1 MEFKIKNVTPLEVD
15 PREFTIQWDKISS
28 IYKGRLNSCACGC
41 AGDYLYTQHYAN
53 YRANTDGNKLLLDL
67 VSEWKD
73 AKISNIL
80 TDKFLNNNN
89 ITYLRSN
96 DEFIFEVETDRY
108 MESNEHDWEEEII
121 LGYRIYQKFKP
132 FKTEE

>member
-1 MEFKIKNVTPLEVD
+1 MEFQIKNVTPLEVE
-15 PREFTIQWDKISS
+15 PRDFTIEWNKIESV
-28 IYKGRLNSCACGC
+28 YKGRLNACSCGC
-41 AGDYLYTQHYAN
+41 AGNYLYTQHYAN

-73 AKISNIL
+73 ARISKIL

-96 DEFIFEVETDRY
+96 DEFIFEVETDHY
-108 MESNEHDWEEEII
+108 METNENGWEEEII
-121 LGYRIYQKFKP
+121 KGFRIYQNFKP
-132 FKTEE
+132 FKID